1 MRVRCSEQSPALVG
15 GMFHPPA
22 RLRGVPAV
30 PVRSA
35 GAAHRHTRTRAHDHT
50 HIHPHSD
57 AHSTAHKGKRR
68 GACPTSVSPP
78 GGAASQLL
86 EEEAGRGCR
95 QGGKRAWRC
104 PGCLSPRGASG
115 PGVTGQT
122 WFTLKAGTTQRAG
135 FETGFPFGPHTA
147 PHRGGVRMAHESVQT
162 PLP

>member
-1 MRVRCSEQSPALVG
+1 MSDAPSRALPWWVGCFTRQPASGECPLFQCALPG
-15 GMFHPPA
+15 Q
-22 RLRGVPAV
+22 
-30 PVRSA
+30 
-35 GAAHRHTRTRAHDHT
+35 HTDTRAHAHT
-50 HIHPHSD
+50 ITHTFTHTLMRTQQHTK
-57 AHSTAHKGKRR
+57 AR
-68 GACPTSVSPP
+68 GEGRVQLPSPPP

-95 QGGKRAWRC
+95 QRGKRAWRC
-104 PGCLSPRGASG
+104 PGCLSPCGASG